1 MTDETAVFDGAIN
14 IGVPKY
20 TRVSMASYVDAT
32 PKEHLGLLIALAE
45 RKLRGGS
52 RSMEEILKEA
62 E

>member
-1 MTDETAVFDGAIN
+1 MTEPYGDGAVD
-14 IGVPKY
+14 IGISKHA
-20 TRVSMASYVDAT
+20 RVSMASYVEAT

-52 RSMEEILKEA
+52 RSLGEILKEA